1 MIRYSLIKNSS
12 VKFVGH
18 GIMGFKE
25 AIKHSLMLLKDSL
38 LNSLI
43 YFTYYNMKIDEHA
56 IYVES
61 RDGNDFTGNILRI
74 VEEISSG
81 EYGDYKIYVFAKKG
95 VHEKIKRLS
104 KSYNLKI
111 HRITSREAVATMFL
125 ERAKYCFTDSG
136 IRPKYVKREG
146 QIFIDT
152 WHGTPLKV
160 MGRYNRPEEHRTANI
175 QHPFICAD
183 YLLYPN
189 DFMKEKMLN
198 GYMIE
203 NLYMGTILNEG
214 YPRNSVFFNDERR
227 EEMKSLLNL
236 QDKDIFVYMPTYR
249 GTLLNRKDKAQT
261 EIIKE
266 YLREIDARL
275 GDDQVFIVKLHVFNR
290 SNIDFSEFKHI
301 IDFPSDYETYDIL
314 NMADCLITDYS
325 SVFFDFANTKRKI
338 IIFNYDEE
346 EYMADRETYFPLSHL
361 PFPKVQNVDDL
372 IDELNSPKEYDDSE
386 FLRKF
391 CTYDNPNAVKNIC
404 KRIFNGEKISKEE
417 RIEKDGKNVLIFG
430 GGLYNNGITSSL
442 LNLLYGIDKDKCNIF
457 ISYRL
462 YDEYINENH
471 YHVFDI
477 FPDYV
482 EFFGLRS
489 FINPTFL
496 EKFAYHRFLR
506 AKNPSKYVKYVKR
519 IFEREMQRYYPNL
532 NFDAVINFDGYG
544 SDQTLMFAYANAN
557 NSIWVHN
564 DMVQEIKTRSNQNF
578 NSLKEAYNNYDN
590 VIVVSEDLIGPTSEI
605 SGKEENIKVI
615 HNINYFNGIIDKSN
629 KELKLDDTTEIVTSN
644 PNGIEGVLESKG
656 KKFITIGRFSPE
668 KGHMRLMNSFDKFCN
683 DYPDSQLII
692 IGGHGVLYEK
702 TVELRENLKYGDN
715 ITLIKWISNPMPIL
729 GKCDLFILPSFYE
742 GWGMVIMEADT
753 LSVPVIATD
762 VVGVQWMR
770 DYNGYLV
777 ENSDEGILQ
786 GMYDFMNGKVST
798 LDIDY
803 EKYNQEAIE
812 DFYSILN

>member
-1 MIRYSLIKNSS
+1 
-12 VKFVGH
+12 
-18 GIMGFKE
+18 MGFKE
-25 AIKHSLMLLKDSL
+25 AIKHSLMLIKESIF
-38 LNSLI
+38 NTLI
-43 YFTYYNMKIDEHA
+43 YFAYYHMKIDEHA

-81 EYGDYKIYVFAKKG
+81 DYGDYKIYVFAKEG

-111 HRITSREAVATMFL
+111 HRITAREAVATLFL
-125 ERAKYCFTDSG
+125 ERSKYIFTDSG

-146 QIFIDT
+146 QTFVDT

-160 MGRYNRPEEHRTANI
+160 MGRENRPEEHRTANI
-175 QHPFICAD
+175 QHPFLSAD

-189 DFMKEKMLN
+189 DFMKEKMIN

-203 NLYMGTILNEG
+203 NLYSGTILNEG
-214 YPRNSVFFNDERR
+214 YPRNSVFFDDERR
-227 EEMKSLLNL
+227 KEMKSLLNL
-236 QDKDIFVYMPTYR
+236 QDKDVFVYMPTYR
-249 GTLLNRKDKAQT
+249 GTLLTRKDKEQAD
-261 EIIKE
+261 ILKE
-266 YLREIDARL
+266 YLSEIDAKL
-275 GDDQVFIVKLHVFNR
+275 NDDQVFIVKLHVLNR
-290 SNIDFSEFKHI
+290 KNLDFSEFKHI
-301 IDFPSDYETYDIL
+301 LDFPTDYETYDVL
-314 NMADCLITDYS
+314 NIADCLITDYS
-325 SVFFDFANTKRKI
+325 SVFFDFANTERKI
-338 IIFNYDEE
+338 IIFNYDED
-346 EYMADRETYFPLSHL
+346 EYMADREIYFPLSDL
-361 PFPKVQNVDDL
+361 PFPKVQDVDNL
-372 IDELNSPKEYDDSE
+372 INELNSPKVYDDSE
-386 FLRKF
+386 FIRKF
-391 CTYDNPNAVKNIC
+391 CTYDNPNAVENIC
-404 KRIFNGEKISKEE
+404 MRVFNGEKVSKEE
-417 RIEKDGKNVLIFG
+417 RIGNDRKNVLVFG

-442 LNLLYGIDKDKCNIF
+442 LNLLYSIDKEKYNIF
-457 ISYRL
+457 ISFRQT
-462 YDEYINENH
+462 DEYIMENH
-471 YHVFDI
+471 LHVFDI

-489 FINPTFL
+489 LINPTFF
-496 EKFAYHRFLR
+496 EKFAYHRFR
-506 AKNPSKYVKYVKR
+506 RTKNPSIYLKYIKR
-519 IFEREMQRYYPNL
+519 MFEREMKRYYPNMP
-532 NFDAVINFDGYG
+532 FDAIINFDGYG
-544 SDQTLMFAYANAN
+544 YDQTLLFGYANAN

-578 NSLKEAYNNYDN
+578 NTLKEAYNNYDN

-605 SGKEENIKVI
+605 SGKKDNIKVI
-615 HNINYFNGIIDKSN
+615 HNINDFNGIIDKSN
-629 KELKLDDTTEIVTSN
+629 QELKFDDTTEIVTSN
-644 PNGIEGVLESKG
+644 PDGVEGVLESEG

-668 KGHMRLMNSFDKFCN
+668 KGHSRLIRSFDKFCN

-692 IGGHGVLYEK
+692 IGGHGDLYES
-702 TVELRENLKYGDN
+702 TVELRESLEYKDN

-753 LSVPVIATD
+753 LSVPVMATD
-762 VVGVQWMR
+762 VVGVQWLR

-786 GMYDFMNGKVST
+786 GMYDFMDGKVST

-812 DFYSILN
+812 NFYSILQ